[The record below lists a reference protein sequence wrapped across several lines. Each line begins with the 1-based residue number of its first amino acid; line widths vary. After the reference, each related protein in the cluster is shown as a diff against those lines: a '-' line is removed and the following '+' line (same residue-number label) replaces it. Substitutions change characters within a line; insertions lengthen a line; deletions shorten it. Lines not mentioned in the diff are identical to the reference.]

1 MVFCHS
7 NRKVTKTEVDT
18 RERAIDVSDLT
29 ISFVFGGMWI
39 WDLVPEKWF
48 NALKS
53 ILMNHSSRILEG
65 SNTESYV
72 DCQDS
77 GGFRIEQYY

>member
-48 NALKS
+48 NTLK
-53 ILMNHSSRILEG
+53 
-65 SNTESYV
+65 
-72 DCQDS
+72 
-77 GGFRIEQYY
+77 